1 MGVDASG
8 HMDVGDAVVSTEECT
23 VLPQRSLQK
32 SGSARQCS
40 LGTRTI
46 CRLNRTDS
54 VLLGEAEEWWPE
66 QASASFRLGYVEI

>member
-1 MGVDASG
+1 MSAKGHVGRAGWGSLHSG
-8 HMDVGDAVVSTEECT
+8 HVDVGDAVVSTEECT

-46 CRLNRTDS
+46 CQTKQD
-54 VLLGEAEEWWPE
+54 
-66 QASASFRLGYVEI
+66 